1 MDIAAIIQRQYG
13 DSNWFYYSHCFTN
26 HFNTNFGYGEDTTDK
41 VQDADINNNV
51 TDVNNDLLEEYI
63 LSPATG
69 SIVPLK
75 DVEDPIFSEGM
86 MGKGSNST
94 D

>member
-1 MDIAAIIQRQYG
+1 MG
-13 DSNWFYYSHCFTN
+13 DSNWFYYSHCLPIILIQI
-26 HFNTNFGYGEDTTDK
+26 FGYGEDTTDK

-75 DVEDPIFSEGM
+75 DVEDQSSLKE
-86 MGKGSNST
+86 
-94 D
+94 